1 MFYVPT
7 RRPLGQRFASTAR
20 RALCAAAVRVL
31 DRLGTA
37 ALPAAVELAPAAV
50 PAPVV
55 VEPAPVAAP
64 VLFAVDELPP
74 LEVIDAAAVA
84 FDRAGEA
91 ARAGD
96 RGKRKA
102 RKLLD
107 RLPDGL
113 YGRWMVERV
122 ASAKTTPDL
131 EQIRADYTRAGLG
144 EVPMRPCAPT
154 LRVTLAPAVAMAPAV
169 AA

>member
-1 MFYVPT
+1 MPHLVMPP
-7 RRPLGQRFASTAR
+7 RARERFARTAR
-20 RALCAAAVRVL
+20 RLVVAVAVRVL
-31 DRLGTA
+31 DRLGPA
-37 ALPAAVELAPAAV
+37 ALPPAVELAPAAV

-55 VEPAPVAAP
+55 AEPTLAAAP
-64 VLFAVDELPP
+64 KLFAVDELPP

-84 FDRAGEA
+84 FDLAGEA

-122 ASAKTTPDL
+122 PSAKTTPDL

-144 EVPMRPCAPT
+144 EVPMRDVAPT
-154 LRVTLAPAVAMAPAV
+154 LRVTIAVAEPMLAV